1 MVLLINHT
9 HTHTSVRELMMS
21 SCAPTEAQTAQ
32 KIEKKSLSF
41 WRNMVSRPELEV
53 EVKAGAFSKHMMDN
67 WKSCKKL
74 HLVDLW
80 ARQENYRDIAN
91 VSNRRHEI

>member
-1 MVLLINHT
+1 
-9 HTHTSVRELMMS
+9 
-21 SCAPTEAQTAQ
+21 
-32 KIEKKSLSF
+32 
-41 WRNMVSRPELEV
+41 MVSRPELEV
-53 EVKAGAFSKHMMDN
+53 EVKAGAFSKHKMDN

-80 ARQENYRDIAN
+80 ARQENYGDIAN